1 MNANSKLEVSF
12 QIVNEACMLFQN
24 LMHTLYLIFHL
35 VIIFYEI
42 FKILY
47 AISFLWKLLLLEL
60 CHRLVSC
67 ILFV

>member
-47 AISFLWKLLLLEL
+47 AISFLRKLLILVL